1 MAWAAVFIHFAQ
13 RGADSGWITLAPHS
27 LFHRLDD
34 EHRRPHLGK
43 EANVIQWLWSILF
56 GKKRSRSRRSSGVP
70 IVRWFTPGLTLTGVV
85 VAIVGAL
92 TGQVNLSSLDRLRGS
107 EPLVYEDPIAAS
119 VDISDPPLQP
129 AGFAGP
135 RRGVE
140 TRPARDFA
148 PRSAPPRNPRGKS
161 QTAIRIASFNIQ
173 VFGESKSSK
182 PEVMQQLAAVFLQF
196 DVVAVQE
203 IRGDPKVPIERLL
216 REISRQGGRYRAV
229 HGPPIGRT
237 SQTECYGFVWDQERI
252 DVIENSDFLV
262 DDPLDRMHRQPMVA
276 SFQTRVAPV
285 DSRLPFRFTLINV
298 HTDPDEVRGDTPEN
312 ELNVLDDVFRSVR
325 NYEYETNGEDDFF
338 LLGDLNVDV
347 KGLRELGQIP
357 GMVSLI
363 GNVPTNT
370 RQTKCYDHMLIDS
383 GVTTEFLHRSGVLN
397 LERFFGIDQAAAL
410 KISDHYPVWAEFSVY
425 EAPRNW

>member
-1 MAWAAVFIHFAQ
+1 MDRYFHSFS
-13 RGADSGWITLAPHS
+13 RGVGLIQDGSPHS

-34 EHRRPHLGK
+34 ERRRPHLGK
-43 EANVIQWLWSILF
+43 EANVIQWLWSILI
-56 GKKRSRSRRSSGVP
+56 GKKRSRGRRSSGVP
-70 IVRWFTPGLTLTGVV
+70 IVRWFTPGLTVTGVV
-85 VAIVGAL
+85 VAIIGAL
-92 TGQVNLSSLDRLRGS
+92 TGQVNLTSLDTLRGS
-107 EPLVYEDPIAAS
+107 DPPVYEDPIASS
-119 VDISDPPLQP
+119 VGTSNPPLHP
-129 AGFAGP
+129 TGFAGP
-135 RRGVE
+135 RRDVE
-140 TRPARDFA
+140 NAPERDFA
-148 PRSAPPRNPRGKS
+148 PQSTPPGESRRKS
-161 QTAIRIASFNIQ
+161 QTAIRIATFNIQ
-173 VFGESKSSK
+173 VFGASKSSK
-182 PEVMQQLAAVFLQF
+182 PEVMRQLATVFLQF

-203 IRGDPKVPIERLL
+203 IRGDPKIPMDALL
-216 REISRQGGRYRAV
+216 REISRQGGRYRGI

-237 SQTECYGFVWDQERI
+237 SQTECYGYVWDQERI
-252 DVIENSDFLV
+252 DIVENSDYLV

-312 ELNVLDDVFRSVR
+312 ELNVLDDVFQSVR
-325 NYEYETNGEDDFF
+325 NYEYETNGEDDFI

-347 KGLRELGQIP
+347 KGLRELGEIP

-363 GNVPTNT
+363 GDVPTNT

-383 GVTTEFLHRSGVLN
+383 RVTTEFLHRSGVLN
-397 LERFFGIDQAAAL
+397 LERFFGIEQAAAL

>member
-1 MAWAAVFIHFAQ
+1 MP
-13 RGADSGWITLAPHS
+13 RS
-27 LFHRLDD
+27 LFHRSDD

-43 EANVIQWLWSILF
+43 EANVILWLWSILF
-56 GKKRSRSRRSSGVP
+56 GKRRSRRRRISGIS
-70 IVRWFTPGLTLTGVV
+70 IVRWFTPGLTITGVV

-92 TGQVNLSSLDRLRGS
+92 TGQVNLSSLDTLRGR
-107 EPLVYEDPIAAS
+107 ETQVYEDPIASSVGAS
-119 VDISDPPLQP
+119 SPPLHVT
-129 AGFAGP
+129 AFTGP
-135 RRGVE
+135 RPE
-140 TRPARDFA
+140 SADTPERDFGL
-148 PRSAPPRNPRGKS
+148 RSAPRNPPGKS

-173 VFGESKSSK
+173 VFGKSKSSK
-182 PEVMQQLAAVFLQF
+182 PEIMQQLAAVFLQF

-203 IRGDPKVPIERLL
+203 IRGDPKIPIDGLL
-216 REISRQGGRYRAV
+216 REISRQGGRYRAID
-229 HGPPIGRT
+229 GPPIGRT
-237 SQTECYGFVWDQERI
+237 SQTECYGFVWDQDRI
-252 DVIENSDFLV
+252 DIVENSDYLV

-325 NYEYETNGEDDFF
+325 NYEYETHGEDDFL

-347 KGLRELGQIP
+347 QGLRELGEIP

-363 GNVPTNT
+363 GDVPTNT
-370 RQTKCYDHMLIDS
+370 RQTKCYDHILIDAR
-383 GVTTEFLHRSGVLN
+383 VTTEFLHRSGVLN
-397 LERFFGIDQAAAL
+397 LERFFGIDQDAAL